1 MMPPSNSCFFLYA
14 SRQISKESN
23 LALFKFTTE
32 LSLEA
37 IPISEFNALIWS
49 IFNLDFSPTDKAL
62 SPQFN
67 A

>member
-14 SRQISKESN
+14 SRQISKSN

-37 IPISEFNALIWS
+37 IPISEFNALI
-49 IFNLDFSPTDKAL
+49 
-62 SPQFN
+62 
-67 A
+67 

>member
-23 LALFKFTTE
+23 LAMFKFTIE
-32 LSLEA
+32 LSLAA

-49 IFNLDFSPTDKAL
+49 IINLDFSPTDKAL
-62 SPQFN
+62 TPQLS